1 MEKVKDIAFEKRWL
15 DLKRNCD
22 YYFSRVID
30 YPLCPP
36 EHVYFSLTGRCNLK
50 CKMCSIPNPHNRQED
65 ELTAGEVK
73 RLIDQIVD
81 MKVDHLTFSGGEPLL
96 RNDIFEL
103 IAYAVDK
110 KISMVD
116 IISNGLLINE
126 EVAKKLVKSG
136 VTHITVSIDGLEE
149 ANDFIR
155 GKGSF
160 RKAAEA
166 IDLINKYRKN
176 NFPSLGINFTI
187 MDCNIGHILPI
198 IDLAKEKQCNIV
210 VFQPMLSDN
219 TDMQKRNR
227 NELWVSK
234 KNIPILKETM
244 EEVIN
249 LKKTMQGL
257 TIHVNERI
265 LRMVADYFSGQPLG
279 SNLQCYECIVRIT
292 VSHNG
297 DLWTCKG
304 IYGNFK
310 TGLLLRS
317 RWLSF
322 KAKNIRQD
330 IKQCQ
335 NHCLQSCIHLAELSD
350 VYSEINK
357 FKAVIT
363 EGRGDGEYKKK
374 LSALLERY
382 MLLLKKKM
390 AKNSKRA
397 YAKDKDSVLTKFKLE
412 VENLSKIMEELA

>member
-1 MEKVKDIAFEKRWL
+1 MKKSKDIELEKRWL

-36 EHVYFSLTGRCNLK
+36 EHVYFSSTGRCNLK
-50 CKMCSIPNPHNRQED
+50 CKMCSIPRPENRIED
-65 ELTAGEVK
+65 ELTTLEVK
-73 RLIDQIVD
+73 TLIDQIAD
-81 MKVDHLTFSGGEPLL
+81 MKIDHLTFSGGEPLL
-96 RNDIFEL
+96 RKDIFEL
-103 IAYAVDK
+103 IEYAVDK
-110 KISMVD
+110 KIRMVD
-116 IISNGLLINE
+116 MISNGLLINE
-126 EVAKKLVKSG
+126 KAAKKLVSSG

-149 ANDFIR
+149 ADDFIR

-160 RKAAEA
+160 KKAVKAL
-166 IDLINKYRKN
+166 DLINKYRNN

-198 IDLAKEKQCNIV
+198 IDLAREKQCNIV
-210 VFQPMLSDN
+210 VFQPVLSDN
-219 TDMQKRNR
+219 TDMQERNR
-227 NELWVSK
+227 NELWVSQ
-234 KNIPILKETM
+234 KNIPLLKKTM

-249 LKKTMQGL
+249 LKKTMRDL

-265 LRMVADYFSGQPLG
+265 LAMVADYFSGLPLG
-279 SNLQCYECIVRIT
+279 GNLQCYECIVRIV

-304 IYGNFK
+304 IYGNMK
-310 TGLLLRS
+310 TGLLRS

-322 KAKNIRQD
+322 KAKTIRQD

-350 VYSEINK
+350 VYSEIGK
-357 FKAVIT
+357 FESAIT
-363 EGRGDGEYKKK
+363 GGQADGEYGEK
-374 LSALLERY
+374 LTALLERH
-382 MLLLKKKM
+382 MFLLRKKL

-397 YAKDKDSVLTKFKLE
+397 YAADKDASSNKLKLE
-412 VENLSKIMEELA
+412 IGNLSKILEGSA